1 MTFRQTWSEDD
12 YPSSGDET
20 RNDRTRRNRDRHTQA
35 NVERVRAV
43 VSEPPTREVTGR
55 AYVAALNTIREDPGV
70 RAQLQRIEEVWTLHK
85 DKALADVLY
94 TEVTLAIVQAA
105 NAVAKAGRN
114 WMGDEEE
121 VFAATRE
128 ARSRTVGNFQW
139 GEPETAGAHASAGE
153 GALDDTA
160 RKRLAGGGSV

>member
-1 MTFRQTWSEDD
+1 MSSYETWNEED

-20 RNDRTRRNRDRHTQA
+20 RRDRTYRNRERLTQG

-55 AYVAALNTIREDPGV
+55 AYVAALNAIREDPQI
-70 RAQLQRIEEVWTLHK
+70 RAQLQRIEEVWTHK
-85 DKALADVLY
+85 HDKVLADVLY

-105 NAVAKAGRN
+105 NAIAKAGRN
-114 WMGDEEE
+114 WTGEDEEH
-121 VFAATRE
+121 FTAMQS

-139 GEPETAGAHASAGE
+139 GEPTNSTTAAATRQGE
-153 GALDDTA
+153 LDDTA
-160 RKRLAGGGSV
+160 LKRLSQI